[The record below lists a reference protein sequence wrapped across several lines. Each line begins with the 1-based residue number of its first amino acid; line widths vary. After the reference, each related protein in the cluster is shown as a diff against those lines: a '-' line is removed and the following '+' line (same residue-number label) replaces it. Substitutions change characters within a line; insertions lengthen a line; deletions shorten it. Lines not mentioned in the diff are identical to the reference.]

1 MQECEL
7 TDGCVWV
14 GRWAQILC
22 KDWCV
27 PTKYWYL
34 VIPSKWDEM
43 NWVEKFYFSLYYWE
57 VFKFWGTYVTSG
69 LYFERLKYFKGLTWK
84 CLPFSQ
90 VNFGHFCVLKSSYI
104 LNLLHPWDFPGVHT
118 SISCFDYQKVISI
131 KVCFTVWLNSID
143 ICVQYFNPVLINNI
157 GIFQLSPS
165 TDYVLPNS
173 VKIL

>member
-1 MQECEL
+1 MGVFGWA
-7 TDGCVWV
+7 DGHRYFARIDVYQPNIGIWLYLAS
-14 GRWAQILC
+14 GMRWIEMRNFTFPC
-22 KDWCV
+22 
-27 PTKYWYL
+27 TTGKYL
-34 VIPSKWDEM
+34 NFEA
-43 NWVEKFYFSLYYWE
+43 LYI
-57 VFKFWGTYVTSG
+57 TSV

-104 LNLLHPWDFPGVHT
+104 LNLLQPWDIPGVHT
-118 SISCFDYQKVISI
+118 SISSFDYQKVISI

-143 ICVQYFNPVLINNI
+143 ICIQYFNPVLINNI